1 MKNRMAQLLAAVLV
15 CGTTQASVVYFD
27 YTGSPVEASSH
38 ATGSSGAWVT
48 SYLKLTA
55 SGALA
60 GQETDD
66 PRLGAF
72 SYGSGSTLYTYAD
85 ISGNG
90 NLTSWFIGLNDTVD
104 ASSGW
109 GVGMESGTI
118 AFALVFGSGDY
129 QSDSSGDQYIGF
141 RLDQGGGNYYYG
153 WAQIYG
159 TAVANGPGNSAD
171 AVVGVKKMAFNDT
184 LNEGLSAGVIPEP
197 ATALSLMLG
206 GLVIAGYRRIR
217 KAYGH

>member
-1 MKNRMAQLLAAVLV
+1 MKNSIAQLLAAVLL
-15 CGTTQASVVYFD
+15 CATSHAGVVYFD
-27 YTGSPVEASSH
+27 YTGAPVEASSH
-38 ATGSSGAWVT
+38 ANGSSGAWIT

-60 GQETDD
+60 GLETDD

-72 SYGSGSTLYTYAD
+72 SYGAGSTLYAYAD
-85 ISGNG
+85 ISGNA
-90 NLTSWFIGLNDTVD
+90 NLTSWFINPEDTVD
-104 ASSGW
+104 AASSW
-109 GVGMESGTI
+109 GVGGEGGTI

-171 AVVGVKKMAFNDT
+171 AVVGVKQMAFNDT
-184 LNEGLSAGVIPEP
+184 MNEGLAVGVVPEP

-206 GLVIAGYRRIR
+206 GFLIAGYRRIR
-217 KAYGH
+217 KAYGC